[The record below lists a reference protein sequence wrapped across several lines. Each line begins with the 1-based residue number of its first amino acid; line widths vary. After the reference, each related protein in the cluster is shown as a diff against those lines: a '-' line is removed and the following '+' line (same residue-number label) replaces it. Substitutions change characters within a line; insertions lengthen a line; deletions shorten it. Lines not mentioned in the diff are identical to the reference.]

1 MNKATTSR
9 KTVSKSSKSASSLAP
24 APATAHVSASATK
37 TKTAAHVSAPAP
49 ETKTAAPKT
58 KTAAK
63 VTVADVDSETVSVPA
78 TVSETAVTVTFAQ
91 RVEELIR
98 ARYAQMDT
106 VKREIAALKRLL
118 RDHQLE
124 IKEASKRSKRKKQR
138 DNSKPRKPS
147 GFAEPVM
154 VSDALYNF
162 LSVMGVKKGVPIAR
176 TEVTKHVIEYIKQKN
191 LQNPEHRREIVPD
204 SALGKLLGPALEH
217 RVPEDESTPKVYSYL
232 KLQKYLSAHFPS
244 RKNLTNNSTVTSST
258 A

>member
-9 KTVSKSSKSASSLAP
+9 KTVSKSSKSASSAAAPAASASVAAP
-24 APATAHVSASATK
+24 APAASVPK
-37 TKTAAHVSAPAP
+37 TKAAKVAPAP
-49 ETKTAAPKT
+49 VASPAPAVDTAT
-58 KTAAK
+58 VTA
-63 VTVADVDSETVSVPA
+63 TETV
-78 TVSETAVTVTFAQ
+78 VTVTFAQ

-98 ARYAQMDT
+98 ARYSQMDT

-176 TEVTKHVIEYIKQKN
+176 TEVTKHIIEYIKQKN

-204 SALGKLLGPALEH
+204 AALGKLLGPALEH
-217 RVPEDESTPKVYSYL
+217 RVAEDESTPKVYSYL

-244 RKNLTNNSTVTSST
+244 RKNLTTDTLT
-258 A
+258 ATASV